1 MPSSGRSSLDKQAPP
16 RHANG
21 GGAAHDGEVGDA
33 EGSPSSSCGNPEV
46 RLAPRAPTFHRF
58 PFPFFPAVLPLE
70 LWDGAFPVG
79 LPTSL
84 FILLLHKKLLESRRP
99 SPAATPRSVRFAPA
113 TPSSIFFLS
122 LSLAVFLLVISRR
135 GPEGAFPVRPPY
147 LPFYFA
153 LKKRTVGWTGRSS
166 SCGDPEG
173 WSARPLFLSFFLA
186 VSPWE
191 VGTLGGIK
199 GPSYRCLYDAWP
211 SCAYICVYLR
221 DSTPLSSPFSPSPG
235 GAGARGAL
243 RQLQH
248 DEPVGLDD
256 AAARAG
262 GHDRGALWGGAGRPF
277 SRQGGPS

>member
-1 MPSSGRSSLDKQAPP
+1 MRKARPAP
-16 RHANG
+16 
-21 GGAAHDGEVGDA
+21 
-33 EGSPSSSCGNPEV
+33 
-46 RLAPRAPTFHRF
+46 
-58 PFPFFPAVLPLE
+58 
-70 LWDGAFPVG
+70 
-79 LPTSL
+79 
-84 FILLLHKKLLESRRP
+84 
-99 SPAATPRSVRFAPA
+99 PAATPRSAWRPGPLPSIGSLFLFFPPCSPWNSGMGPSRWGYLPPFLFCCCIKNCWRVAAHLLRQPRGRSALRPLHLHRF
-113 TPSSIFFLS
+113 FFS

-135 GPEGAFPVRPPY
+135 VPEGAFPVRPPY